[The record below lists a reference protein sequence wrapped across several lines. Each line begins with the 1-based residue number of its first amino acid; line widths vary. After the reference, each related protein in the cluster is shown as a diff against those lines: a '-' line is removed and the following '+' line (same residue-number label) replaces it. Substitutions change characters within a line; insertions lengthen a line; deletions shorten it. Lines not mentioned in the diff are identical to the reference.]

1 VSRAIL
7 RGERVAALRRELGP
21 VAWCALECLVE
32 RADASCF
39 VEASTR
45 SVARELGVA
54 KNTAHRALRTLV
66 TAGLVETEQ
75 ERTTDGRFRAG
86 RYRLHL
92 DDLMV
97 RATGPASPAR
107 RRPASVAANGQLA
120 LLPGA

>member
-1 VSRAIL
+1 ML
-7 RGERVAALRRELGP
+7 RGERVASLRRDLGP

-32 RADASCF
+32 RADSSCF

-66 TAGLVETEQ
+66 AAGLVKTEQ

-92 DDLMV
+92 DDLIA

-107 RRPASVAANGQLA
+107 RRPASVADNGQLV
-120 LLPGA
+120 LLPRA